1 MTQQSLFQET
11 ATERQ
16 ISYINVLLNQR
27 LVPQDVLENVETA
40 LATKATASHLITML
54 SGLPKKHGKP
64 QVAPAPAVTVKT
76 VPNGFYTVADGHGGH
91 VTFRISNE
99 AWCDGKTVISYLNG
113 SDNTRSYKAFGFIT
127 ADGLKVWQAH
137 RDNGRVVASAQYL
150 LTGSVDE
157 ARSEFL
163 NQAEANAMSSNTC
176 LCCLRLLTVPA
187 SVHRGLGPVC
197 AERMGVN

>member
-1 MTQQSLFQET
+1 MTQQALFQEI

-16 ISYINVLLNQR
+16 ISYINTLLNQR
-27 LVPQDVLENVETA
+27 LVPQDVLAVVEEA
-40 LATKATASHLITML
+40 LTSKAKASHLITML
-54 SGLPKKHGKP
+54 TDLPKRYGKP
-64 QVAPAPAVTVKT
+64 AQVASPAKPVQTIA
-76 VPNGFYTVADGHGGH
+76 NGFYTVADGQGGH
-91 VTFRISNE
+91 VTFRVSQE
-99 AWCDGKTVISYLNG
+99 AWCEGKTVIAYLNG

-137 RDNGRVVASAQYL
+137 RNNGRVVASAEYL
-150 LTGSVDE
+150 LTGSVDK
-157 ARSEFL
+157 ARAEFL

-197 AERMGVN
+197 AEKMGVN